1 MGRAHGAET
10 TGEDLHVDV
19 STIDR
24 PLFENR
30 RERLK
35 ALLAAEGVPALL
47 VSYPANRFYLS
58 GFEQH
63 DSQCNESVGWL
74 VVTASGRDALF
85 TDARFTDAALR
96 LWAQEDLCIYG
107 SKGGA
112 GRHAAMAEFLK
123 GRGVATLG
131 FDPKAVSVFDFD
143 ALREHF
149 GLTPAEGLVERL
161 RLIKEPGE
169 VELLRAA
176 CGLNHRIMRALP
188 DVLTPGMTEAEA
200 AWQIERL
207 FREAGA
213 EGLSFPSIVG
223 VDKNAA
229 LPHAI
234 PGETR
239 IGRDCLVLVD
249 AGCRLCGYCS
259 DQTRTFWVGH
269 EPSER
274 FQDTKRLVVNAQK
287 AAMAAIKPGVKIA
300 EAYHAAHRVFEDA
313 GVAGQFTHSL
323 GHGIGLETH
332 EGPSLAPRTEGEF
345 RPGMVVT
352 VEPGLYDAAWG
363 GVRWEY
369 MVVVTE
375 EGCKAL

>member
-1 MGRAHGAET
+1 MSAA
-10 TGEDLHVDV
+10 
-19 STIDR
+19 DR
-24 PLFENR
+24 IVFENR

-35 ALLAAEGVPALL
+35 ALLADQGLPALL

-74 VVTASGRDALF
+74 VVTATGPDVLF

-96 LWAQEDLCIYG
+96 LWPKDDLCIYG
-107 SKGGA
+107 SGK
-112 GRHAAMAEFLK
+112 HAALAEFLK
-123 GRGVATLG
+123 GRGVTTLG
-131 FDPKAVSVFDFD
+131 FDPKAVSVFDHER
-143 ALREHF
+143 LREHF
-149 GLTPAEGLVERL
+149 ELAPADGLVERL

-188 DVLTPGMTEAEA
+188 DVLTPGMSEAEA
-200 AWQIERL
+200 AWAIERL

-223 VDKNAA
+223 VDRNAA

-234 PGETR
+234 PGDAK
-239 IGRDCLVLVD
+239 IGRECLVLVD
-249 AGCRLCGYCS
+249 AGCRLSGYCS
-259 DQTRTFWVGH
+259 DQTRTFWVGR

-274 FQDTKRLVVNAQK
+274 FHETKRLVVNAQK
-287 AAMAAIKPGVKIA
+287 AALEVIRPGVKMA
-300 EAYHAAHRVFEDA
+300 EAYNAARRVFEDA
-313 GVAGQFTHSL
+313 GVAEQFTHSL

-332 EGPSLAPRTEGEF
+332 EGPSLSPRVEGVFE
-345 RPGMVVT
+345 PGMVVT
-352 VEPGLYDAAWG
+352 VEPGLYDTAWG

-375 EGCKAL
+375 EGCKTL

>member
-1 MGRAHGAET
+1 MGRAHAAET
-10 TGEDLHVDV
+10 TGEDLHVEV
-19 STIDR
+19 NAADR
-24 PLFENR
+24 TVFENR
-30 RERLK
+30 RQRLK
-35 ALLAAEGVPALL
+35 ALLVAEGVPALL
-47 VSYPANRFYLS
+47 VSHPANRFYLS
-58 GFEQH
+58 GFELH

-74 VVTASGRDALF
+74 VITARDRDALF

-96 LWAQEDLCIYG
+96 LWPQEDLCIYG
-107 SKGGA
+107 A
-112 GRHAAMAEFLK
+112 GKHAAMGEFLK
-123 GRGVATLG
+123 GRGVTCLG
-131 FDPKAVSVFDFD
+131 FDPKAVSVFDHER
-143 ALREHF
+143 LREQF
-149 GLTPAEGLVERL
+149 ALVPAGGLVERL
-161 RLIKEPGE
+161 RLVKEPGE

-176 CGLNHRIMRALP
+176 CGLNHRIMRALS
-188 DVLTPGMTEAEA
+188 DVLVPGMSEAEA

-234 PGETR
+234 PGDTR
-239 IGRDCLVLVD
+239 IARDCLVLVD
-249 AGCRLCGYCS
+249 AGCRLSGYCS
-259 DQTRTFWVGH
+259 DQTRTYWVGR

-274 FQDTKRLVVNAQK
+274 FQETKRLVISAQK
-287 AAMAAIKPGVKIA
+287 AAMDVIKPGVRMA
-300 EAYHAAHRVFEDA
+300 EAYGAAHRVFEDA

-332 EGPSLAPRTEGEF
+332 EGPSLAPRTEGVF
-345 RPGMVVT
+345 APGMVVT
-352 VEPGLYDAAWG
+352 VEPGLYDPAWG

>member
-1 MGRAHGAET
+1 MNAA
-10 TGEDLHVDV
+10 
-19 STIDR
+19 DR
-24 PLFENR
+24 IRYENR
-30 RERLK
+30 RERLR
-35 ALLAAEGVPALL
+35 ALLAEAGVPALL
-47 VSYPANRFYLS
+47 VSFAANRYYLS

-74 VVTASGRDALF
+74 VVTAKGPDVLF

-96 LWAQEDLCIYG
+96 LWPGEDLCIYG
-107 SKGGA
+107 A
-112 GRHAAMAEFLK
+112 GKHAAMAEFLL
-123 GRGVATLG
+123 GRGVKALG
-131 FDPKAVSVFDFD
+131 FDPKAISVFDHE
-143 ALREHF
+143 ALRGHF
-149 GLTPAEGLVERL
+149 ELAPADGLVERL

-188 DVLTPGMTEAEA
+188 DLLQPGMTEDEA
-200 AWQIERL
+200 AWQVERL

-213 EGLSFPSIVG
+213 EGLSFPTIVG
-223 VDKNAA
+223 AGRNAA

-234 PGETR
+234 PGETK
-239 IGRDCLVLVD
+239 IERDSLVLVD
-249 AGCRLCGYCS
+249 AGCRLGGYCS
-259 DQTRTFWVGH
+259 DQTRTFWVGR

-274 FQDTKRLVVNAQK
+274 FQETKRLVLAAQK
-287 AAMAAIKPGVKIA
+287 AAMEIIKPGLPMA
-300 EAYHAAHRVFEDA
+300 EAYHAARRVFEDV

-332 EGPSLAPRTEGEF
+332 EGPSLAPRTEGVF
-345 RPGMVVT
+345 APGMVVT

-375 EGCKAL
+375 DGCKAL

>member
-1 MGRAHGAET
+1 M
-10 TGEDLHVDV
+10 DV
-19 STIDR
+19 SAADR
-24 PLFENR
+24 SLFENR
-30 RERLK
+30 RQRLK
-35 ALLAAEGVPALL
+35 ALLAEEGVPALL
-47 VSYPANRFYLS
+47 VSSPANRFYLS

-74 VVTASGRDALF
+74 VVPAKGPDALF

-96 LWAQEDLCIYG
+96 LWPQEDLCIYG
-107 SKGGA
+107 A
-112 GRHAAMAEFLK
+112 GKHAALAEFLR
-123 GRGVATLG
+123 GRGVTALG
-131 FDPKAVSVFDFD
+131 FDPKAVNVFDHE

-149 GLTPAEGLVERL
+149 ELVPSGGLVERL

-169 VELLRAA
+169 IELLRAA

-188 DVLTPGMTEAEA
+188 DVLVPGLSEADA
-200 AWQIERL
+200 AWQIERM

-234 PGETR
+234 PGDAR
-239 IGRDCLVLVD
+239 IERDCLVLVD
-249 AGCRLCGYCS
+249 AGCRLGGYCS
-259 DQTRTFWVGH
+259 DQTRTFWVGR

-274 FQDTKRLVVNAQK
+274 FQETKRLVIAAQK
-287 AAMAAIKPGVKIA
+287 AAMEIIKPGVAMA
-300 EAYHAAHRVFEDA
+300 EAYHAARWVFEEA
-313 GVAGQFTHSL
+313 GVAAQFTHSL

-332 EGPSLAPRTEGEF
+332 EGPSLSPRAEGVF
-345 RPGMVVT
+345 KPGMVVT
-352 VEPGLYDAAWG
+352 VEPGLYDPAWG

>member
-10 TGEDLHVDV
+10 TGEDLHVEV
-19 STIDR
+19 SAADR
-24 PLFENR
+24 ILFENR

-35 ALLAAEGVPALL
+35 ALLAEEGLPALL

-74 VVTASGRDALF
+74 VVTAKGPDALF

-96 LWAQEDLCIYG
+96 LWPQQDLCIYG
-107 SKGGA
+107 A
-112 GRHAAMAEFLK
+112 GKHAAMAEFLK
-123 GRGVATLG
+123 GRGVTSLG
-131 FDPKAVSVFDFD
+131 FDPKAVSVFDHEL
-143 ALREHF
+143 LRAQFE
-149 GLTPAEGLVERL
+149 LVLADGLVERL
-161 RLIKEPGE
+161 RLVKEPGE
-169 VELLRAA
+169 IELLRAA

-188 DVLTPGMTEAEA
+188 DVLMPGMTEAEA

-259 DQTRTFWVGH
+259 DQTRTFWEGR

-274 FQDTKRLVVNAQK
+274 FQETKRLVINAQK
-287 AAMAAIKPGVKIA
+287 AAMEAIKPGVRMA
-300 EAYHAAHRVFEDA
+300 EAYHAARRVFEDA

-332 EGPSLAPRTEGEF
+332 EGPSLSPRAEGEF
-345 RPGMVVT
+345 KPGMVVT
-352 VEPGLYDAAWG
+352 VEPGLYDPAWG

>member
-1 MGRAHGAET
+1 M
-10 TGEDLHVDV
+10 DV
-19 STIDR
+19 SATDR
-24 PLFENR
+24 ILYENR

-35 ALLAAEGVPALL
+35 ALLAAEGLPALL

-58 GFEQH
+58 GFELF

-74 VVTASGRDALF
+74 VVTQSGPDALF

-96 LWAQEDLCIYG
+96 LWPQEDLCIYG
-107 SKGGA
+107 A
-112 GRHAAMAEFLK
+112 GRHAALAEFLK
-123 GRGVATLG
+123 GRGVSALG
-131 FDPKAVSVFDFD
+131 FDPKAVSVYDHE

-149 GLTPAEGLVERL
+149 GLTPAGGLVERL
-161 RLIKEPGE
+161 RLVKEPGE
-169 VELLRAA
+169 IELLRAA

-188 DVLTPGMTEAEA
+188 DVLVPGLTEAEA

-213 EGLSFPSIVG
+213 ESLSFPSIVG
-223 VDKNAA
+223 VDRNAA

-234 PGETR
+234 PGDTR
-239 IGRDCLVLVD
+239 ISRDCLVLVD
-249 AGCRLCGYCS
+249 AGCRLNGYCS
-259 DQTRTFWVGH
+259 DQTRTFWVGR

-274 FQDTKRLVVNAQK
+274 FRETKRLVIAAQK
-287 AAMAAIKPGVKIA
+287 AALEAIKPGVRMA
-300 EAYHAAHRVFEDA
+300 EAYAAARRVFEDA
-313 GVAGQFTHSL
+313 GVANQFTHSL

-332 EGPSLAPRTEGEF
+332 EGPSLSPRAEGEF
-345 RPGMVVT
+345 RPGMVLT

-369 MVVVTE
+369 MVVVTD

>member
-1 MGRAHGAET
+1 
-10 TGEDLHVDV
+10 VDV
-19 STIDR
+19 SATDR
-24 PLFENR
+24 ILYENR

-35 ALLAAEGVPALL
+35 ALLAQEGLPALL

-58 GFEQH
+58 GFELF

-74 VVTASGRDALF
+74 VVTQSGPDALF

-96 LWAQEDLCIYG
+96 LWPQEDLCIYG
-107 SKGGA
+107 A
-112 GRHAAMAEFLK
+112 GRHAALAEFLK
-123 GRGVATLG
+123 GRGVSALG
-131 FDPKAVSVFDFD
+131 FDPKAVSVYDHE

-149 GLTPAEGLVERL
+149 GLTPAGGLVERL
-161 RLIKEPGE
+161 RLVKEPGE
-169 VELLRAA
+169 IELLRAA

-188 DVLTPGMTEAEA
+188 DVLVPGLTEAEA

-213 EGLSFPSIVG
+213 ESLSFPSIVG
-223 VDKNAA
+223 VDRNAA

-234 PGETR
+234 PGDTK
-239 IGRDCLVLVD
+239 ISRDCLVLVD
-249 AGCRLCGYCS
+249 AGCRLNGYCS
-259 DQTRTFWVGH
+259 DQTRTFWVGR

-274 FQDTKRLVVNAQK
+274 FQETKRLVIAAQK
-287 AAMAAIKPGVKIA
+287 AALEAIKPGVRMA
-300 EAYHAAHRVFEDA
+300 EAYAAARRVFEDA
-313 GVAGQFTHSL
+313 GVANQFTHSL

-332 EGPSLAPRTEGEF
+332 EGPSLSPRTEGEF
-345 RPGMVVT
+345 RPGMVLT
-352 VEPGLYDAAWG
+352 VEPGLYDPAWG